1 MHFGGTMDVHTPR
14 CCPLPTAHELL
25 CPWDLWY
32 WIKLSIQSHCACSVS
47 WALSLGLNRP
57 PHPFLTLISQPPFLL
72 FAGIHSEHAWQH
84 PVPVENTG
92 GHIASWP
99 GPLLLVSRRDRSCFL
114 ILPPY
119 IHPFILLINTYG
131 CYPSALWGTGVALA
145 HLEVNVKHNL
155 VLEET
160 GATFNCMQLIKI
172 FSNSQIFICSLS
184 FTRLKLYRFYAA
196 QANRKLQHIVLT
208 VQDTNFFFLLTIQ
221 THQSWLLSLE
231 PNPVLIWSRIHSLFF
246 CFLLFWL
253 GGGEACH
260 PAPK

>member
-1 MHFGGTMDVHTPR
+1 MHPKFIWAFGLVRLPTPPAHWAVSVTALVTRFLVFGLSGRYALWRHHGCPTPR

-32 WIKLSIQSHCACSVS
+32 WIKLFIQSHCACSVS

-99 GPLLLVSRRDRSCFL
+99 GPLLLVSRRDWSCFL

-208 VQDTNFFFLLTIQ
+208 VQDTNFFSF
-221 THQSWLLSLE
+221 
-231 PNPVLIWSRIHSLFF
+231 
-246 CFLLFWL
+246 
-253 GGGEACH
+253 
-260 PAPK
+260 